1 MTMLRALLPCSF
13 LFMVGCAETTDAS
26 PDEVGASD
34 EAIVDG
40 ADTFE
45 HPEIGLL
52 HNGGSYCTATL
63 IRPNVVLTAA
73 HCVTGGHKDEAV
85 TGYSFDIKPSSSV
98 AATRFEIDRAYT
110 VPVAADFDG
119 TQTWRLK
126 DIALLRLTTPV
137 PATLAEPLA
146 VATSRPSA
154 GADTIIFG
162 YGCTSRKA
170 DANGHRPG
178 GGVKRKAELTWS
190 STELGSGASSHVC
203 PGDSGGPWL
212 DVAAGAVFGTTSGIV
227 NGDDR
232 FGDVPA
238 NAAEINRAAD
248 AWGAP

>member
-1 MTMLRALLPCSF
+1 MI
-13 LFMVGCAETTDAS
+13 GCAATEDGDDANVTN
-26 PDEVGASD
+26 D
-34 EAIVDG
+34 AIVDG

-45 HPEIGLL
+45 HPEIGLF

-63 IRPNVVLTAA
+63 IRSNVVLTAA

-85 TGYSFDIKPSSSV
+85 TGYSFDVKPS
-98 AATRFEIDRAYT
+98 AASAVSHFEIDRAYT
-110 VPVAADFDG
+110 IPVAADFDG
-119 TQTWRLK
+119 TQSWRLK

-137 PATLAEPLA
+137 PSELAQPLA

-154 GADTIIFG
+154 GDAIVIYG
-162 YGCTSRKA
+162 YGCTSRTA

-190 STELGSGASSHVC
+190 GASSRVC

-212 DVAAGAVFGTTSGIV
+212 DVATNAVFGTTSGIV

-232 FGDVPA
+232 SADVPA
-238 NAAEINRAAD
+238 SAAEINRVAD
-248 AWGAP
+248 AWSATTR

>member
-1 MTMLRALLPCSF
+1 MKMLLGFALL
-13 LFMVGCAETTDAS
+13 MIGCAGEATGPEEEAATTD
-26 PDEVGASD
+26 D
-34 EAIVDG
+34 AIVDG
-40 ADTFE
+40 AGTFE

-85 TGYSFDIKPSSSV
+85 AGYSFDIKPSAS
-98 AATRFEIDRAYT
+98 ATATRFEIDRAYT

-119 TQTWRLK
+119 TQTWRLR
-126 DIALLRLTTPV
+126 DIALLRLTSSVQT
-137 PATLAEPLA
+137 TLARPLV
-146 VATSRPSA
+146 VATQRPRA
-154 GADTIIFG
+154 GAATRIYG
-162 YGCTSRKA
+162 YGCTSRVA

-178 GGVKRKAELTWS
+178 GGTKRKAELTWHS
-190 STELGSGASSHVC
+190 SSIGSGASMSVC

-238 NAAEINRAAD
+238 SAAEIDRVAD
-248 AWGAP
+248 AWSR